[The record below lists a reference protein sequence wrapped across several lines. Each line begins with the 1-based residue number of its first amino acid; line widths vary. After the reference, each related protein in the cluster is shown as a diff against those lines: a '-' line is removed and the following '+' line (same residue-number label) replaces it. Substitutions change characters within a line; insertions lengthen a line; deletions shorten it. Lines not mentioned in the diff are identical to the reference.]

1 MITAKLIYF
10 INILIMLPIFILI
23 AICNDV
29 YNLLFKPVG
38 KQTFVLFDKYVWQ
51 VWWLVIK
58 ETK

>member
-1 MITAKLIYF
+1 MLTNKIVLI
-10 INILIMLPIFILI
+10 INIVVMIPVFVMI

-38 KQTFVLFDKYVWQ
+38 KQTFVLFDKYVWK